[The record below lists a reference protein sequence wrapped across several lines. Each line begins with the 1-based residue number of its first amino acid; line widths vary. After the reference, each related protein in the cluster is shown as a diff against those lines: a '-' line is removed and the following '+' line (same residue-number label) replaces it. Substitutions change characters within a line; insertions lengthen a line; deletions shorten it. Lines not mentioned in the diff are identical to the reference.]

1 MHTRVY
7 IYIYSLE
14 AKLGDEGTPLLSGG
28 QSGGGQKIRGK
39 IEAMDARREWDRG
52 RKGRSAVDTFVVAP
66 ATKVG
71 VGGAGQY
78 TLDVLFISKPYPFC
92 ASFVFLNF

>member
-1 MHTRVY
+1 MCVY
-7 IYIYSLE
+7 TCTLWRRSSGTKGRLCSPEDKAE
-14 AKLGDEGTPLLSGG
+14 A
-28 QSGGGQKIRGK
+28 GK
-39 IEAMDARREWDRG
+39 KFAEKSKPWTRRERDRG

-71 VGGAGQY
+71 VGGAGQC